1 MGTKG
6 TETAGAAAAPEKVQQ
21 AAKFPV
27 EKLAANCRQLFGVSS
42 CTFAG
47 ATHGM
52 TGEYT
57 VAEMKAH
64 IKAWCSKEVK

>member
-1 MGTKG
+1 MATEKSTKS
-6 TETAGAAAAPEKVQQ
+6 TEEQAKQQ
-21 AAKFPV
+21 AKAEPKFTV
-27 EKLAANCRQLFGVSS
+27 EKLGAKCRQLFGVSS

-64 IKAWCSKEVK
+64 IEKWRRTEVK